1 MKKNFNRIVSI
12 VAFSSLL
19 GGMAFAQP
27 AERGR
32 NPQVRLLSA
41 ERSMSKVQF
50 RMDNLQFTDVQTAQG
65 VAQVPTFTE
74 GVNISE
80 KGMPTLPILSR
91 SLAVSETRAMKVEVV
106 SSKFIEKKNVLI
118 APSKGVISRAE
129 NPDQIPYVYGQS
141 YNEDKF
147 FPGEIATLSDP
158 FILRDVRGQVVNFAP
173 LQYNPVT
180 KTLRIYTEIVVAVS
194 ETAEAGQNAISLV
207 KNSTFTGFED
217 IYKSVFM
224 NYEATRYT
232 PVEEKENGRMIVIVP
247 QIFKDDIEEFVK
259 WKEQRGLET
268 DVKVAEEIAS
278 PVTHQAVQE
287 FIKKEYEKDGDEPLM
302 YVLLIGDYKHIP
314 CPEVPVSFM
323 LSSSGKGKSDQKYG
337 QLVGTDHYNEVL
349 IGRFS
354 CESKEDLKTQ
364 IDRTIHYERN
374 ITTEDKW
381 LGQALCI
388 ASNEGGGGQG
398 DNGESDIQH
407 QNVIANL
414 LTKYGYTKIIK
425 CYDPG
430 VKPQNI
436 IDAFNGGISLANYT
450 GHGSDTYWVTSN
462 FGLTHM
468 KMLTNYNQLPFIF
481 DVACVNGNFTN
492 KTCFAEGLLRSQK
505 DSKPTG
511 AIAIIASTVN
521 QSWAPPMR
529 GQDGMNEILC
539 ETYPDNIKRTFA
551 GVTMNGMFA
560 MVEKYKKD
568 GEEMLDTWTV
578 FGDPS
583 LLVRTLAPT
592 QMQVTAPANIS
603 PSAQTFEVA
612 CDYDGAIATLSDD
625 GDMVGTAKV
634 KDGKAII
641 KIDEDISDETKLT
654 LTVVGYNKV
663 TVIKEVKV
671 QGTSVANVANDK
683 PYTVAVSGKTITVE
697 SPAAELT
704 IFDMNGRRV
713 AAAKNRL
720 VFEAQNGVYAV
731 RIAAEGKTYTEKV
744 VVK

>member
-19 GGMAFAQP
+19 GGMVFAQP

-50 RMDNLQFTDVQTAQG
+50 RMDNLQLTDVQTAQG

-247 QIFKDDIEEFVK
+247 QKYKDDIEEFVK

-268 DVKVAEEIAS
+268 DVKVAEEIAT
-278 PVTHQAVQE
+278 PITAEAIQKFV
-287 FIKKEYEKDGDEPLM
+287 KEEYQKEGNNLT
-302 YVLLIGDYKHIP
+302 YVLLIGDHKDIP
-314 CPEVPVSFM
+314 AKILP
-323 LSSSGKGKSDQKYG
+323 GIKSDQVYG
-337 QLVGTDHYNEVL
+337 QIVGNDHYNEVF

-388 ASNEGGGGQG
+388 ASDEGAGGQG

-450 GHGSDTYWVTSN
+450 GHGSDTFWVTSH
-462 FGLTHM
+462 FGVQHM
-468 KMLTNYNQLPFIF
+468 KDLTNYNQLPFIF
-481 DVACVNGNFTN
+481 DVACVNGNFLF
-492 KTCFAEGLLRSQK
+492 KTCFAEALMRAQK
-505 DSKPTG
+505 DGKPKGTV
-511 AIAIIASTVN
+511 AIIASTIN
-521 QSWAPPMR
+521 QSWASPMR
-529 GQDGMNEILC
+529 GQDEMNSILC
-539 ETYPDNIKRTFA
+539 EQYPSNIKRTFG

-568 GEEMLDTWTV
+568 GENMLDTWTV

-583 LLVRTLAPT
+583 LLVRTLVPT
-592 QMQVTAPANIS
+592 EMQVTAPANIS

-713 AAAKNRL
+713 AAAKNGM

-744 VVK
+744 IVK

>member
-1 MKKNFNRIVSI
+1 MKKNFSRIVSI

-32 NPQVRLLSA
+32 NPQVRLLST
-41 ERSMSKVQF
+41 EQSMSKVQF
-50 RMDNLQFTDVQTAQG
+50 RMDNLQFTDVQTSKG

-80 KGMPTLPILSR
+80 KGTPILPILSR

-106 SSKFIEKKNVLI
+106 SSKFIEKKDVLI

-194 ETAEAGQNAISLV
+194 ETAEAGQNTISLV

-247 QIFKDDIEEFVK
+247 KKYEEDIEDFVD
-259 WKEQRGLET
+259 WKNQRGLRTE
-268 DVKVAEEIAS
+268 VKVAEDIAS
-278 PVTHQAVQE
+278 PVTANAIQQFVKQ
-287 FIKKEYEKDGDEPLM
+287 EYEKEGNDLT
-302 YVLLIGDYKHIP
+302 YVLLIGDHKDIP
-314 CPEVPVSFM
+314 AKITP
-323 LSSSGKGKSDQKYG
+323 GIKSDQVYG
-337 QLVGTDHYNEVL
+337 QIVGNDHYNEVF

-388 ASNEGGGGQG
+388 ASAEGGPSA

-407 QNVIANL
+407 ENVIANL
-414 LTKYGYTKIIK
+414 LTQYGYTKIIK

-430 VKPQNI
+430 VTPKNI
-436 IDAFNGGISLANYT
+436 IDAFNGGISLVNYT
-450 GHGSDTYWVTSN
+450 GHGSETAWGTSH
-462 FGLTHM
+462 FGTTHV
-468 KMLTNYNQLPFIF
+468 KQLTNSNQLPFIF
-481 DVACVNGNFTN
+481 DVACVNGDFLYNVP
-492 KTCFAEGLLRSQK
+492 CFAEALMRAQK
-505 DSKPTG
+505 DGKPTG
-511 AIAIIASTVN
+511 TVAIIASTIN
-521 QSWAPPMR
+521 QSWASPMR
-529 GQDGMNEILC
+529 GQDEMNEILC
-539 ETYPDNIKRTFA
+539 EKHPNNIKRTFG

-568 GEEMLDTWTV
+568 GENMLDTWTV

-583 LLVRTLAPT
+583 LLVRTLVPT
-592 QMQVTAPANIS
+592 EMQVTAPANIS
-603 PSAQTFEVA
+603 ASALTFEVA
-612 CDYDGAIATLSDD
+612 CDYNGAIATLSDD
-625 GDMVGTAKV
+625 GDMVGTAIV

-641 KIDEDISDETKLT
+641 KLNESIADETNLT

-663 TVIKEVKV
+663 TVIKDVKV
-671 QGTSVANVANDK
+671 EGTSIADVANDK

-697 SPAAELT
+697 SPAAGLT

-713 AAAKNRL
+713 ATAKNRM

-731 RIAAEGKTYTEKV
+731 RIATEGKTYTEKV
-744 VVK
+744 IVK

>member
-1 MKKNFNRIVSI
+1 MKKNFSRIVSI

-32 NPQVRLLSA
+32 NPQVRLLST
-41 ERSMSKVQF
+41 EQSMSKVQF
-50 RMDNLQFTDVQTAQG
+50 RMDNLQFTDVQTSKG

-80 KGMPTLPILSR
+80 KGTPILPILSR

-106 SSKFIEKKNVLI
+106 SSKFIEKKDVLI

-194 ETAEAGQNAISLV
+194 ETAEAGQNTISLV

-247 QIFKDDIEEFVK
+247 KKYEEDIEDFVD
-259 WKEQRGLET
+259 WKNQRGLRTE
-268 DVKVAEEIAS
+268 VKVAEDIAS
-278 PVTHQAVQE
+278 PVTANAIQQFVKQ
-287 FIKKEYEKDGDEPLM
+287 EYEKEGNDLT
-302 YVLLIGDYKHIP
+302 YVLLVGDHKDIP
-314 CPEVPVSFM
+314 AKITP
-323 LSSSGKGKSDQKYG
+323 GIKSDQVYG
-337 QLVGTDHYNEVL
+337 QIVGNDHYNEVF

-388 ASNEGGGGQG
+388 ASAEGGPSA

-407 QNVIANL
+407 ENIIANL
-414 LTKYGYTKIIK
+414 LTQYGYTKIIK

-430 VKPQNI
+430 VTPKNI
-436 IDAFNGGISLANYT
+436 IDAFNGGISLVNYT
-450 GHGSDTYWVTSN
+450 GHGSETAWGTSH
-462 FGLTHM
+462 FGTTHV
-468 KMLTNYNQLPFIF
+468 KQLTNSNQLPFIF
-481 DVACVNGNFTN
+481 DVACVNGDFLFSMP
-492 KTCFAEGLLRSQK
+492 CFAEALMRAQK
-505 DSKPTG
+505 DGKPTG
-511 AIAIIASTVN
+511 TVAIIASTIN
-521 QSWAPPMR
+521 QSWASPMR
-529 GQDGMNEILC
+529 GQDEMNEILC
-539 ETYPDNIKRTFA
+539 EKHPNNIKRTFG

-568 GEEMLDTWTV
+568 GENMLDTWTV

-583 LLVRTLAPT
+583 LLVRTLVPT
-592 QMQVTAPANIS
+592 KMQVTAPANIS
-603 PSAQTFEVA
+603 ASAQTFEVA
-612 CDYDGAIATLSDD
+612 CDYNGAIATLSDD
-625 GDMVGTAKV
+625 GDMVGTAIV

-641 KIDEDISDETKLT
+641 KLNESIADETNLT

-663 TVIKEVKV
+663 TVIKDVKV
-671 QGTSVANVANDK
+671 EGTSIADVANDK

-697 SPAAELT
+697 SPAAGLT

-713 AAAKNRL
+713 ATAKNRM

-731 RIAAEGKTYTEKV
+731 RIATEGKTYTEKV
-744 VVK
+744 IVK

>member
-1 MKKNFNRIVSI
+1 MKKNFSRIVSI

-41 ERSMSKVQF
+41 EQSMSKVQF
-50 RMDNLQFTDVQTAQG
+50 RMDNLQFTGVQTSKG
-65 VAQVPTFTE
+65 IAQVPTFTE

-80 KGMPTLPILSR
+80 KGTPILPILSR

-106 SSKFIEKKNVLI
+106 SSKFIEKKDVLI

-194 ETAEAGQNAISLV
+194 ETAEAGQNTISLV

-247 QIFKDDIEEFVK
+247 KKYEEDIEDFVD
-259 WKEQRGLET
+259 WKNQRGLRTE
-268 DVKVAEEIAS
+268 VKVAEDIAS
-278 PVTHQAVQE
+278 PVTANAIQQFVKQ
-287 FIKKEYEKDGDEPLM
+287 EYEKEGNDLT
-302 YVLLIGDYKHIP
+302 YVLLVGDHKDIP
-314 CPEVPVSFM
+314 AKITP
-323 LSSSGKGKSDQKYG
+323 GIKSDQVYG
-337 QLVGTDHYNEVL
+337 QIVGNDHYNEVF

-388 ASNEGGGGQG
+388 ASAEGGPSA

-407 QNVIANL
+407 ENIIANL
-414 LTKYGYTKIIK
+414 LTQYGYTKIIK

-430 VKPQNI
+430 VTPKNI

-450 GHGSDTYWVTSN
+450 GHGSETAWGTSH
-462 FGLTHM
+462 FGTTHV
-468 KMLTNYNQLPFIF
+468 KQLTNSNQLPFIF
-481 DVACVNGNFTN
+481 DVACVNGDFLYNVP
-492 KTCFAEGLLRSQK
+492 CFAEALMRAQK
-505 DSKPTG
+505 DGKPTG
-511 AIAIIASTVN
+511 TVAIIASTIN
-521 QSWAPPMR
+521 QSWASPMR
-529 GQDGMNEILC
+529 GQDEMNEILC
-539 ETYPDNIKRTFA
+539 EKHPNNIKRTFG

-568 GEEMLDTWTV
+568 GEKMLDTWTV

-583 LLVRTLAPT
+583 LLVRTLVPT
-592 QMQVTAPANIS
+592 KMQVTAPANIS
-603 PSAQTFEVA
+603 ASAQTFEVA
-612 CDYDGAIATLSDD
+612 CDYNGAIATLSDD
-625 GDMVGTAKV
+625 GDMVGTAIV

-641 KIDEDISDETKLT
+641 KLNESIADETNLT

-663 TVIKEVKV
+663 TVIKDVKV
-671 QGTSVANVANDK
+671 EGTSIADVANDK

-697 SPAAELT
+697 SPAAGLT

-713 AAAKNRL
+713 ATAKNRM

-731 RIAAEGKTYTEKV
+731 RIATEGKTYTEKV
-744 VVK
+744 IVK

>member
-1 MKKNFNRIVSI
+1 MKKNFSRIVSI

-19 GGMAFAQP
+19 GGMAFAQQ

-41 ERSMSKVQF
+41 EQSMSKVQF
-50 RMDNLQFTDVQTAQG
+50 RMDNLQFTDVQTSKG

-80 KGMPTLPILSR
+80 KGTPILPILSR

-106 SSKFIEKKNVLI
+106 SSKFIEKKDVLI

-194 ETAEAGQNAISLV
+194 ETAEAGQNTISLV

-247 QIFKDDIEEFVK
+247 KKYEEDIEDFVD
-259 WKEQRGLET
+259 WKNQRGLRTE
-268 DVKVAEEIAS
+268 VKVAEDIAS
-278 PVTHQAVQE
+278 PVTANAIQQFVKQ
-287 FIKKEYEKDGDEPLM
+287 EYEKEGNDLT
-302 YVLLIGDYKHIP
+302 YVLLVGDHKDIP
-314 CPEVPVSFM
+314 AKITP
-323 LSSSGKGKSDQKYG
+323 GIKSDQVYG
-337 QLVGTDHYNEVL
+337 QIVGNDHYNEVF

-388 ASNEGGGGQG
+388 ASAEGGPSA

-407 QNVIANL
+407 ENVIANL
-414 LTKYGYTKIIK
+414 LTQYGYTKIIK

-430 VKPQNI
+430 ATAKKI

-450 GHGSDTYWVTSN
+450 GHGSETAWGTSH
-462 FGLTHM
+462 FGTTHV
-468 KMLTNYNQLPFIF
+468 KQLTNSNQLPFIF
-481 DVACVNGNFTN
+481 DVACVNGDFLYNVP
-492 KTCFAEGLLRSQK
+492 CFAEALMRAQK
-505 DSKPTG
+505 DGKPTG
-511 AIAIIASTVN
+511 TVAIIASTIN
-521 QSWAPPMR
+521 QSWASPMR
-529 GQDGMNEILC
+529 GQDEMNEILC
-539 ETYPDNIKRTFA
+539 EKHPNNIKRTFG

-568 GEEMLDTWTV
+568 GEKMLDTWTV

-583 LLVRTLAPT
+583 LLVRTLVPT
-592 QMQVTAPANIS
+592 EMQVTAPANIS
-603 PSAQTFEVA
+603 ASAQTFEVA
-612 CDYDGAIATLSDD
+612 CDYNGAIATLSDD
-625 GDMVGTAKV
+625 GDMVGTAIV

-641 KIDEDISDETKLT
+641 KINEDIADETNLT

-663 TVIKEVKV
+663 TVIKDVKV
-671 QGTSVANVANDK
+671 EGTSIADVANDK

-697 SPAAELT
+697 SPAAGLT

-713 AAAKNRL
+713 ATAKNRM

-731 RIAAEGKTYTEKV
+731 RIATEGKTYTEKV
-744 VVK
+744 IVK

>member
-1 MKKNFNRIVSI
+1 MKKNFSRIVSI

-41 ERSMSKVQF
+41 EQSMSKVQF
-50 RMDNLQFTDVQTAQG
+50 RMDNLQFTDVQTSKG

-80 KGMPTLPILSR
+80 KGTPILPILSR

-106 SSKFIEKKNVLI
+106 SSKFIEKKDVLI

-129 NPDQIPYVYGQS
+129 NPDQIPYGQS

-194 ETAEAGQNAISLV
+194 ETAEAGQNTISLV

-247 QIFKDDIEEFVK
+247 KKYEGDIKDFVD
-259 WKEQRGLET
+259 WKNQRGLRTE
-268 DVKVAEEIAS
+268 VKVAEDIAS
-278 PVTHQAVQE
+278 PVTANAIQQFVKQ
-287 FIKKEYEKDGDEPLM
+287 EYEKEGNDLT
-302 YVLLIGDYKHIP
+302 YVLLIGDHKDIP
-314 CPEVPVSFM
+314 AKITP
-323 LSSSGKGKSDQKYG
+323 GIKSDQVYG
-337 QLVGTDHYNEVL
+337 QIVGNDHYNEVF

-388 ASNEGGGGQG
+388 ASAEGGPSA

-407 QNVIANL
+407 ENVIANL
-414 LTKYGYTKIIK
+414 LTQYGYTKIIK

-430 VKPQNI
+430 ATAKKI

-450 GHGSDTYWVTSN
+450 GHGSETVWGTSH
-462 FGLTHM
+462 FGTTHV
-468 KMLTNYNQLPFIF
+468 KQLTNSNQLPFIF
-481 DVACVNGNFTN
+481 DVACVNGDFLYNVP
-492 KTCFAEGLLRSQK
+492 CFAEALMRAQK
-505 DSKPTG
+505 DGKPTG
-511 AIAIIASTVN
+511 TVAIIASTIN
-521 QSWAPPMR
+521 QYWAPPMR
-529 GQDGMNEILC
+529 GQDEMNEILC
-539 ETYPDNIKRTFA
+539 EKHPNNIKRTFG

-568 GEEMLDTWTV
+568 GENMLDTWTV

-583 LLVRTLAPT
+583 LLVRTLVPT
-592 QMQVTAPANIS
+592 EMQVTAPANIS
-603 PSAQTFEVA
+603 ASAQTFEVA
-612 CDYDGAIATLSDD
+612 CDYNGAIATLSDD
-625 GDMVGTAKV
+625 GDMVGTAIV

-641 KIDEDISDETKLT
+641 KLNESIADETNLT

-663 TVIKEVKV
+663 TVIKDVKV
-671 QGTSVANVANDK
+671 EGTSIADVANDK

-697 SPAAELT
+697 SPAAGLT

-713 AAAKNRL
+713 ATAKNRM

-731 RIAAEGKTYTEKV
+731 RIATEGKTYTEKV
-744 VVK
+744 IVK